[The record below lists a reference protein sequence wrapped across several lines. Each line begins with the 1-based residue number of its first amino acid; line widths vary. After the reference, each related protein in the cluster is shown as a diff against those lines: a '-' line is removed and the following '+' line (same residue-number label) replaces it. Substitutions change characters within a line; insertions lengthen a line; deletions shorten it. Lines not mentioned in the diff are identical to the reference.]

1 MKLSHGLGLLAA
13 GLGSVGLLAL
23 AGVGG
28 LTACGSSSGG
38 SSGSSSGTSSGSG
51 SGGASDVCANLPATA
66 CLPPPPVPTGA
77 SMTTH
82 TAPHNYALHDLFLG
96 DTDRT
101 GVMSADAW
109 KKFGYNLDGKV
120 TGASSTDVCK
130 LVAGSSKQVQ
140 VDGQGGIDNSFG
152 ANIMPI
158 IGTLDSTASQQLNT
172 SIQGGSFTILT
183 YVTGFDDTAGNTTSA
198 TGLKGALLAGGKYS
212 LDGGVPA
219 WDLTT
224 VWPVIPDPGLIS
236 GCVPYSDAGASG
248 CPAGT
253 NPVTNAVI
261 KFGSAFQTKGTFV
274 NGTPSP
280 LTLSLSIG
288 GTSLSLSIASAV
300 ITFDPKAPGSVTNG
314 TIAGVL
320 ETEALISGL
329 KSVAGNI
336 STSLCTGSAFQS
348 IATQIQQTSDILING
363 TTVSNAAG
371 TTCNAI
377 SIGLG
382 FNSVEIATPTAI
394 AAATPPT
401 PDKCA
406 DAGAGD

>member
-13 GLGSVGLLAL
+13 GLGSVGLLAF

-38 SSGSSSGTSSGSG
+38 SSGSGSG
-51 SGGASDVCANLPATA
+51 SGGSGSSSGSSATGSCASLPATA

-77 SMTTH
+77 SATTV
-82 TAPHNYALHDLFLG
+82 TKSHNYALHDLFLG
-96 DTDRT
+96 DTDRM
-101 GVMSADAW
+101 GVTSADAW
-109 KKFGYNLDGKV
+109 KDFGYNLDGLI
-120 TGASSTDVCK
+120 TIASSTNVCS

-140 VDGQGGIDNSFG
+140 VDGTKGIDNSFG

-172 SIQGGSFTILT
+172 SIQGGGFTILT
-183 YVTGFDDTAGNTTSA
+183 YVTGFDDSASNMTTA
-198 TGLKGALLAGGKYS
+198 TGLTGLLLAGGKYS
-212 LDGGVPA
+212 QDGGVPS
-219 WDLTT
+219 WDLNT

-236 GCVPYSDAGASG
+236 GCSAYPTG

-253 NPVTNAVI
+253 DPIKNAVI

-288 GTSLSLSIASAV
+288 GQQLSLSIASAV
-300 ITFDPKAPGSVTNG
+300 ITFNPSTTGAGSVTDG

-320 ETEALISGL
+320 QTEALISGL

-348 IATQIQQTSDILING
+348 IATQIEQTSDILING

-371 TTCNAI
+371 STCNAI

-382 FNSVEIATPTAI
+382 FNSVEIAPPSAI
-394 AAATPPT
+394 AAATPPA

-406 DAGAGD
+406 DAGGD